1 MRRIYFDSN
10 VYRDLKKDPSLL
22 ERIKNKKDHL
32 LFFFSHAHLLD
43 LNEDESEKKFDDLN
57 FMENLVDDNYLS
69 LPYKEP
75 NVNFQKAS
83 PRIAFDGIG
92 TGYKID
98 PGMFDL
104 NELLNLHEEDQT
116 PEIKKAMDDFENL
129 LGSTMKFNL
138 KSNIEEHQKGQ
149 EEMWQKL
156 IPDIKDEYTYKEWM
170 EIVPQLL
177 NNLQNSGLYK
187 EIRKYS
193 LENLQLSQK
202 FNIDIEKF
210 SFDEDLKDTPIQ
222 KSFMEL
228 VEQSLTYNDSK
239 EQHEYLFFITAF
251 NLLNILG
258 IDKEK
263 NKKAVFVNTIN
274 DAQHSYYASHCEFL
288 VSKDEG
294 FNLKSRVL
302 YRLLGIETKVMDLN
316 EFDKMLPA
324 ISGVNDT
331 DLINYIKF
339 LSHELQH
346 SLIVSESYDF
356 KEEKNVINH
365 KLNNHHFDY
374 FNYFNAIDF
383 EEKGYRYLL
392 YSFVDNYSTF
402 TSYIE
407 YEFVTNKVSKL
418 FGVDDNG
425 RLTFSDIDLEEIK
438 INKWIGRQWKFD
450 NVTYYLSNKSFNRGL
465 TFLIHIYKN

>member
-1 MRRIYFDSN
+1 
-10 VYRDLKKDPSLL
+10 
-22 ERIKNKKDHL
+22 
-32 LFFFSHAHLLD
+32 
-43 LNEDESEKKFDDLN
+43 
-57 FMENLVDDNYLS
+57 
-69 LPYKEP
+69 
-75 NVNFQKAS
+75 
-83 PRIAFDGIG
+83 
-92 TGYKID
+92 
-98 PGMFDL
+98 
-104 NELLNLHEEDQT
+104 
-116 PEIKKAMDDFENL
+116 
-129 LGSTMKFNL
+129 
-138 KSNIEEHQKGQ
+138 
-149 EEMWQKL
+149 
-156 IPDIKDEYTYKEWM
+156 
-170 EIVPQLL
+170 
-177 NNLQNSGLYK
+177 
-187 EIRKYS
+187 
-193 LENLQLSQK
+193 
-202 FNIDIEKF
+202 
-210 SFDEDLKDTPIQ
+210 
-222 KSFMEL
+222 
-228 VEQSLTYNDSK
+228 
-239 EQHEYLFFITAF
+239 
-251 NLLNILG
+251 
-258 IDKEK
+258 
-263 NKKAVFVNTIN
+263 
-274 DAQHSYYASHCEFL
+274 
-288 VSKDEG
+288 
-294 FNLKSRVL
+294 
-302 YRLLGIETKVMDLN
+302 MDLN